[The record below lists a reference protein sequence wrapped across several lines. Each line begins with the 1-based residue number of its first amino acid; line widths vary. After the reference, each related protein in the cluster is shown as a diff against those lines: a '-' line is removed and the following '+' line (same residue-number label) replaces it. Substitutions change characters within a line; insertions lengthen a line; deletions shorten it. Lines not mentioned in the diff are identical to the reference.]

1 MGTFWLYLMNFA
13 SSFYWIFLPQIKSI
27 QSSNFFELD
36 WASFEW
42 IVKRFWWVQ
51 PWNICQVSTFAVFF
65 KFLLF
70 LESRLEDFYSTFFYW
85 LFLIELAGFALLS
98 SILCFWNGFEI
109 DLDILYGFFIWEL
122 LFLNA
127 LCHLVADA
135 FWKIFI
141 QSHLTTCVFLSERN
155 SFLSVICGSCLEMNW
170 GDPSHSSDCSRRL
183 DSGVLHYIWWFK
195 FMNNAKR

>member
-1 MGTFWLYLMNFA
+1 MNCQAILMGPTLKYLPGLNICCLFQILAISWVTIGGLLFNLFLLTFPDRISWFCLALFNF
-13 SSFYWIFLPQIKSI
+13 IFL
-27 QSSNFFELD
+27 
-36 WASFEW
+36 EW
-42 IVKRFWWVQ
+42 IRDWLGYF
-51 PWNICQVSTFAVFF
+51 IRVFY
-65 KFLLF
+65 L
-70 LESRLEDFYSTFFYW
+70 R
-85 LFLIELAGFALLS
+85 
-98 SILCFWNGFEI
+98 
-109 DLDILYGFFIWEL
+109 L